1 VFVVVAV
8 RASVFLALN
17 FSVLSCRIV
26 SIDRSILIS
35 ISRLQCAHGL
45 VSCSFVDVQSMG
57 KLVPLEEGDKL
68 SNHFTCVYPAD
79 VDLGKASTFDNKERD
94 PFLLEFAY
102 DDNTSLHFKGQMVKY
117 RFKKTR
123 YIGFLCA
130 PVIQSVDEMLYF
142 GLNLSDFAV
151 HDPTKDVIFS
161 SARSS
166 DVATTAVVRDQLE
179 SVKDVQ
185 SAIESRKSASKKSMK
200 SLFMRRGN
208 KTSTAEVMKESLATP
223 VKPSASS
230 TSLRGASTPHLN
242 VFDDGAGSRRQ
253 SSESTEIS
261 RPGTPDSIMHHV
273 GNVVAARG
281 AGGCPVMHHGSLD
294 ASSSS
299 ASSVRIA
306 QAVSSRRAAYSL
318 NEMLLRD
325 AWHKFPLVFRMLRHS
340 MHEEDADDVFLS
352 VLSFYNS
359 HSKLGR
365 LLQHAMSNESALT
378 SDPKLFLRE
387 DNVASKLVSSAVR
400 LFNSSWLQSL
410 VGFILQSIDD
420 DKTINKASDVNSS
433 SPIIDRVL
441 ERVFESATQWH
452 TYVSISISISVRLLG
467 LS

>member
-1 VFVVVAV
+1 M
-8 RASVFLALN
+8 
-17 FSVLSCRIV
+17 
-26 SIDRSILIS
+26 
-35 ISRLQCAHGL
+35 
-45 VSCSFVDVQSMG
+45 SCSFVDVQSMG

>member
-1 VFVVVAV
+1 
-8 RASVFLALN
+8 
-17 FSVLSCRIV
+17 
-26 SIDRSILIS
+26 
-35 ISRLQCAHGL
+35 

-208 KTSTAEVMKESLATP
+208 KTSTADVIKEKEAPIALANGTAVRHNRRPFKTSPTKPDGQNSSKSAPPTRDPSRELHRSNSDETDFAAIESSLMAEIG
-223 VKPSASS
+223 S
-230 TSLRGASTPHLN
+230 T
-242 VFDDGAGSRRQ
+242 
-253 SSESTEIS
+253 
-261 RPGTPDSIMHHV
+261 
-273 GNVVAARG
+273 VAARG
-281 AGGCPVMHHGSLD
+281 AGGCPVMHHGSLN

-299 ASSVRIA
+299 ASSVAKIRGSLG
-306 QAVSSRRAAYSL
+306 SSRRAAYSL